1 MAITKNLLPKCVNGH
16 ETQQARPNS
25 WEKMGMPEQFI
36 DSIDTTGGDLT
47 DAAKFNLLVSSVPSP
62 WARVHLTQHAI
73 MAKEDKTDNRTL
85 SQYYSFLCS
94 EWRGLMAAYVLY
106 PEDFELTEP
115 IELVSKDIAKRSGK
129 FDILSTYAEMLF
141 ENEAL
146 WKYEKGQL
154 EKPKMQ
160 ILYYHNGDQ
169 RYPVGGTSPFSI
181 LFTGMNY
188 IMPVDEQRLYWI
200 DGGKFQDP
208 ADVKFSTYY
217 LEGEA
222 KYNDKHFNN
231 LKKLYSFLNG
241 VQKNSARYIET
252 LRGIWEGAHG
262 NENAPGTPDARYNI
276 VEKVLAAAISSWM
289 DEIRAILGNAA
300 EKSKNIPVNHKRPAG
315 PLGELLNIKAAYY
328 WRNNA
333 FYTRPFEKTELS
345 AENHEVLVED
355 VENLFI
361 SSDYLAL
368 WRDCAIPTTD
378 SSGRPTSV
386 MEHDYR
392 MSPVHFIKAEENG
405 VTWFLAV
412 PLSEYA
418 LKNVFR
424 QEFVPIIEG
433 TNDNV
438 KIEAEKNGKRVD
450 VYLKAR
456 IDAEGEWVNIRNRSF
471 IAETPDQTKK
481 VFAWPN
487 FCSSKWQKYYYYSEF
502 PTNATKD
509 VQMVP
514 VFEDMADIED
524 LNNTEQW
531 SKDVFL
537 KMIKY
542 PATATTDA
550 HAYEI
555 LRTNKPLRR
564 IKIRKRIGNGMF
576 DLGWLVLRRVN
587 YDTPNAPK
595 GMQMIPDSDNLTG
608 TTVGFDFGSTN
619 SCAYYCGQGNND
631 IRPIPFSNRRLAVI
645 GFDNRPIDTAEPNE
659 LLFISNEEPINKNGQ
674 IKSWLH
680 EHDQMFI
687 DSSKMGEEL
696 VGGVPVNETNIMVK
710 SMNRYDITTNA
721 GKLHYNMKWLVDNDG
736 TRRKKA
742 FMKMVWIQICAD
754 LFAENLYPRTLNW
767 SYPSAMGSRD
777 MSALEDIFADI
788 PSPCPNYCVKEKNSF
803 TEAEAVCSY
812 FLDKKISLEPD
823 NLFVGI
829 DIGGSTSDI
838 LVLGKENQQALAA
851 PGAAVPHAV
860 AEPASSV
867 PAAPAPV
874 TASAVDYD
882 ELGRKELC
890 DLVCQR
896 GLAGKVNLDDLSRKE
911 IVDFL
916 KANERPAAVDY
927 DELSRK
933 ELCDLVCQRGLADK
947 VNLDDL
953 SRKEIVDFLK
963 ANEGGAAVDY
973 DELSRKELCDLVHQ
987 RGLAGRVNLD
997 DLSRKEI
1004 VDFLKANE
1012 GGAAIDYDELSRKEL
1027 CDLVLQRGLA
1037 SRAVLDDLGRA
1048 EIVDLLKTNAAPA
1061 VTQTP
1066 QAPAPAP
1073 VPGMQ
1078 RGGTDR
1084 RLFTQCSVRIAA
1096 GVFFD
1101 AIIGSKSFRDCIRRF
1116 HASKETHIKVEGINS
1131 IEVDP
1136 LRAPYYLNNIFD
1148 QLRGDKEFKKF
1159 YGYLKNDVPFVFTLP
1174 AYIVGVLMSYSGML
1188 VRNAIISQKLD
1199 RVEEVHLRYFGKGG
1213 RLFEWLF
1220 FTFKPDEVEAYLNAC
1235 FEVGLKNELI
1245 DKAFGRSGGHSPIVC
1260 VFDNTHDAQYG
1271 DSDKS
1276 ENKSE
1281 VARGLVSRHEIKGID
1296 ANRKNV
1302 YGKRGQKPAN
1312 EYDARKQ
1319 EVIGEV
1325 GIVRG
1330 GVVLDELSL
1339 VDDNFYE
1346 YEGSISMPKQFEN
1359 FAEFMNT
1366 FVQFVGQATN
1376 VYPRTTNLVSKIQ
1389 DVRNVRNFI
1398 VKDTEFRKYTENIR
1412 AGNEDSY
1419 RMPVFIATALYY
1431 LEEVLLKEV
1440 FANS

>member
-1 MAITKNLLPKCVNGH
+1 
-16 ETQQARPNS
+16 
-25 WEKMGMPEQFI
+25 MPEQFI
-36 DSIDTTGGDLT
+36 DSIDTTGGELN

-73 MAKEDKTDNRTL
+73 MAKEDKTDTRTL
-85 SQYYSFLCS
+85 SQFYSFLCS
-94 EWRGLMAAYVLY
+94 EWRGLIAAYVLY
-106 PEDFELTEP
+106 PEDFELTKP
-115 IELVSKDIAKRSGK
+115 IELVSKDITRRSGK

-154 EKPKMQ
+154 ERPKMQ

-181 LFTGMNY
+181 LFSGMNY
-188 IMPVDEQRLYWI
+188 MMPVDEQRIYWI
-200 DGGKFQDP
+200 VDGKFQDP
-208 ADVKFSTYY
+208 ADIKFETYY
-217 LEGEA
+217 KEGEA
-222 KYNDKHFNN
+222 KFNDKHFNN

-241 VQKNSARYIET
+241 VQKNSSNYIET
-252 LRGIWEGAHG
+252 LKGIWESSHN
-262 NENAPGTPDARYNI
+262 NENSPSTTDARYNI
-276 VEKVLAAAISSWM
+276 VERVLNAAIAAWM
-289 DEIRAILGNAA
+289 DEIRIILGNVA
-300 EKSKNIPVNHKRPAG
+300 ERSKNIPVNHKRPEG

-333 FYTRPFEKTELS
+333 FYTKPFEKSELS
-345 AENHEVLVED
+345 QENHEVLVKD
-355 VENLFI
+355 VESLFI

-368 WRDCAIPTTD
+368 WRDCAIPMTD
-378 SSGRPTSV
+378 RSGKPTSR

-392 MSPVHFIKAEENG
+392 MSPIHFIKAEENG
-405 VTWFLAV
+405 KTWFLAV

-418 LKNVFR
+418 LTDVFK

-433 TNDNV
+433 TNENV
-438 KIEAEKNGKRVD
+438 KIQAEKNGKRVD

-471 IAETPDQTKK
+471 IVETPDQTKK

-524 LNNTEQW
+524 MNNTESW
-531 SKDVFL
+531 SKDAFL

-555 LRTNKPLRR
+555 IRTNKPLRR
-564 IKIRKRIGNGMF
+564 IKIRKRIGNGIY
-576 DLGWLVLRRVN
+576 DLGWLVVRQVSYNTL
-587 YDTPNAPK
+587 DTPQ
-595 GMQMIPDSDNLTG
+595 GMQTIPDSDNLSP

-619 SCAYYCGQGNND
+619 SCAYYCGQGSND
-631 IRPIPFSNRRLAVI
+631 IRPIPFTNRRLAII
-645 GFDNRPIDTAEPNE
+645 GFDNKPIDTAEPNE

-687 DSSKMGEEL
+687 DPSKMGEEL
-696 VGGVPVNETNIMVK
+696 VGGVPVNETNITVK

-754 LFAENLYPRTLNW
+754 LFAENLYPQTLNW

-838 LVLGKENQQALAA
+838 LVLGKEAQQVHGTENRPIDNHIAQ
-851 PGAAVPHAV
+851 
-860 AEPASSV
+860 
-867 PAAPAPV
+867 
-874 TASAVDYD
+874 TAHDITATSPQTNYD

-890 DLVCQR
+890 NLVRER
-896 GLAGKVNLDDLSRKE
+896 GLAGKVELDELGRSE

-916 KANERPAAVDY
+916 KANEAQAEVDYDEMSRKELCDIVRERGLAGKVDLDELSRSEIIEYLKANECPAQVDY

-933 ELCDLVCQRGLADK
+933 ELCDLVRERGLAGK
-947 VNLDDL
+947 VDLDEL
-953 SRKEIVDFLK
+953 SRSEIIDFLK
-963 ANEGGAAVDY
+963 ANET
-973 DELSRKELCDLVHQ
+973 
-987 RGLAGRVNLD
+987 
-997 DLSRKEI
+997 
-1004 VDFLKANE
+1004 
-1012 GGAAIDYDELSRKEL
+1012 GAAIDYDELSRKEL
-1027 CDLVLQRGLA
+1027 CDIARQRGLA
-1037 SRAVLDDLGRA
+1037 NTADLDDLSRHK
-1048 EIVDLLKTNAAPA
+1048 IIDLLKSNSGAKTVRHAQTVNNVSTHSRQSAADTA
-1061 VTQTP
+1061 E
-1066 QAPAPAP
+1066 
-1073 VPGMQ
+1073 

-1084 RLFTQCSVRIAA
+1084 RLFTQCSVRMAA

-1101 AIIGSKSFRDCIRRF
+1101 AIIGSKKFRDCIRNF
-1116 HASKETHIKVEGINS
+1116 HASKETHIKVEDIDS

-1148 QLRGDKEFKKF
+1148 QLHGDAEFKKF

-1174 AYIVGVLMSYSGML
+1174 AYIVGALMSYSGML
-1188 VRNAIISQKLD
+1188 VRNAIINQKLD
-1199 RVEEVHLRYFGKGG
+1199 KIEEVHLRYFGKGG

-1220 FTFKPDEVEAYLNAC
+1220 FTFKPAEVEAYLNAC
-1235 FEVGLKNELI
+1235 FEVGLKNEAI
-1245 DKAFGRSGGHSPIVC
+1245 NEAFGRGADYKPIVC
-1260 VFDNTHDAQYG
+1260 IFDNSHDEQYG
-1271 DSDKS
+1271 NSENS

-1296 ANRKNV
+1296 ANRRNI
-1302 YGKRGQKPAN
+1302 YGKRGQSTSN

-1325 GIVRG
+1325 GILRNG
-1330 GVVLDELSL
+1330 ITLNELSL

-1346 YEGSISMPKQFEN
+1346 YEGSISMPKKFEN
-1359 FAEFMNT
+1359 FSEFMDT
-1366 FVQFVGQATN
+1366 FIQFVGHATN
-1376 VYPRTTNLVSKIQ
+1376 IYPRTTNLASKIQ

-1398 VKDTEFRKYTENIR
+1398 VKDTEFRKYTENIK

-1440 FANS
+1440 FSNS

>member
-1 MAITKNLLPKCVNGH
+1 MAITNNLLPKCVKGH
-16 ETQQARPNS
+16 DTQQAKPNS
-25 WEKMGMPEQFI
+25 WEKMGMPDQFI
-36 DSIDTTGGDLT
+36 DSIDTTGGELT

-73 MAKEDKTDNRTL
+73 MAKEDKSDQRTL
-85 SQYYSFLCS
+85 SQFYSFLCS
-94 EWRGLMAAYVLY
+94 EWRGLIAAYVLY

-115 IELVSKDIAKRSGK
+115 IELVSKDMTKRSGK
-129 FDILSTYAEMLF
+129 FDILSTYSEMLF

-160 ILYYHNGDQ
+160 ILYYHNGDL

-181 LFTGMNY
+181 LFSGMNY
-188 IMPVDEQRLYWI
+188 NMPVDEQRIYWI
-200 DGGKFQDP
+200 VDGKFQDP
-208 ADVKFSTYY
+208 ADVKFETYY
-217 LEGEA
+217 KEGEA

-241 VQKNSARYIET
+241 VQKNSVNYIEN
-252 LRGIWEGAHG
+252 LKGIWESAHDK
-262 NENAPGTPDARYNI
+262 ENTPSTTDDRYNK
-276 VEKVLAAAISSWM
+276 VERVLNTAIAAWM
-289 DEIRAILGNAA
+289 DEIRKILGRVAV
-300 EKSKNIPVNHKRPAG
+300 KSKSIPVNHKRPIG

-333 FYTRPFEKTELS
+333 FYTKPFDKTELVDD
-345 AENHEVLVED
+345 NQEVLVED

-361 SSDYLAL
+361 SSDYLAI
-368 WRDCAIPTTD
+368 WRDCAIPVTD
-378 SSGRPTSV
+378 RSGRPTSQKD
-386 MEHDYR
+386 HDYR
-392 MSPVHFIKAEENG
+392 MSPVHFIEAEENG
-405 VTWFLAV
+405 KTWFLAV

-418 LKNVFR
+418 LKDVFK

-433 TNDNV
+433 TNPNV
-438 KIEAEKNGKRVD
+438 KLQAEKNGKRVD

-471 IAETPDQTKK
+471 NVEIPNPQGK

-502 PTNATKD
+502 PTNAKE

-514 VFEDMADIED
+514 VFDDMADIED
-524 LNNTEQW
+524 LKNVESW

-555 LRTNKPLRR
+555 IRTNKPLRR
-564 IKIRKRIGNGMF
+564 IKIRKRIGNGIY
-576 DLGWLVLRRVN
+576 DLGWLVVRQVN
-587 YDTPNAPK
+587 YNSANGPQAMRN
-595 GMQMIPDSDNLTG
+595 IPDSDNLSA

-619 SCAYYCGQGNND
+619 SCAYYCGQGSND
-631 IRPIPFSNRRLAVI
+631 IRPIPFSNRRLAII
-645 GFDNRPIDTAEPNE
+645 GFDNKPKYTAEPNE

-687 DSSKMGEEL
+687 DPSMMGEEL
-696 VGGVPVNETNIMVK
+696 VGGVPVNETNITVK

-736 TRRKKA
+736 SRRKKA

-754 LFAENLYPRTLNW
+754 LFAENLYPKTLNW

-788 PSPCPNYCVKEKNSF
+788 PSPCPKYRVEEKNSF

-838 LVLGKENQQALAA
+838 LVLGKEPQKQLS
-851 PGAAVPHAV
+851 GAIKPEVKDVKEV
-860 AEPASSV
+860 AQMPT
-867 PAAPAPV
+867 P
-874 TASAVDYD
+874 TI
-882 ELGRKELC
+882 
-890 DLVCQR
+890 QI
-896 GLAGKVNLDDLSRKE
+896 N
-911 IVDFL
+911 
-916 KANERPAAVDY
+916 Y

-933 ELCDLVCQRGLADK
+933 ELCELVRLRGLADK
-947 VNLDDL
+947 VDLDEL
-953 SRKEIVDFLK
+953 SRSEIVDFLK
-963 ANEGGAAVDY
+963 SNEVGVSASVDY
-973 DELSRKELCDLVHQ
+973 DELSRKDLCELVRQ
-987 RGLAGRVNLD
+987 RGLAGMVDLD
-997 DLSRKEI
+997 ELSRSEI
-1004 VDFLKANE
+1004 VDFLKSNE
-1012 GGAAIDYDELSRKEL
+1012 AGASVDYDELGRKDLCEL
-1027 CDLVLQRGLA
+1027 VRQRGLA
-1037 SRAVLDDLGRA
+1037 GQIDLDELSRP
-1048 EIVDLLKTNAAPA
+1048 EIISFLKANQSNTN
-1061 VTQTP
+1061 TYFEKKE
-1066 QAPAPAP
+1066 P
-1073 VPGMQ
+1073 VSSANTTSTQ

-1084 RLFTQCSVRIAA
+1084 RLFTQCSVRMAA

-1101 AIIGSKSFRDCIRRF
+1101 AIIGSKKFRDCIRNF
-1116 HASKETHIKVEGINS
+1116 HASKETHIKVEDIDS

-1148 QLRGDKEFKKF
+1148 QLHGDAEFKKF

-1174 AYIVGVLMSYSGML
+1174 AYIVGALMSYSGML
-1188 VRNAIISQKLD
+1188 VRNAIINQKLD
-1199 RVEEVHLRYFGKGG
+1199 QIEEVHLRYFGKGG

-1220 FTFKPDEVEAYLNAC
+1220 FTFKQAEVEAYLNAC

-1245 DKAFGRSGGHSPIVC
+1245 NKALGRAVDSKPIIC
-1260 VFDNTHDAQYG
+1260 VFDNCHDNQYG
-1271 DSDKS
+1271 NNENS

-1296 ANRKNV
+1296 ANRRNV
-1302 YGKRGQKPAN
+1302 YGKRGQRPAN

-1325 GIVRG
+1325 GIMRNG
-1330 GVVLDELSL
+1330 IALDELSL

-1346 YEGSISMPKQFEN
+1346 YEGSISMPKKFEN
-1359 FAEFMNT
+1359 FTEFMET
-1366 FVQFVGQATN
+1366 FVQFVGHATN
-1376 VYPRTTNLVSKIQ
+1376 IYPRTNTLVNKIQ

-1398 VKDTEFRKYTENIR
+1398 VKDTEFRKYTESIKS
-1412 AGNEDSY
+1412 GNEDSY

-1440 FANS
+1440 FSNS

>member
-1 MAITKNLLPKCVNGH
+1 MSKKNPENLLPKVRSNEGFPQG
-16 ETQQARPNS
+16 TPNT
-25 WEKMGMPEQFI
+25 WGKMDNVGQFI
-36 DSIDTTGGDLT
+36 DSIDTTGGELT
-47 DAAKFNLLVSSVPSP
+47 DVAKFNLLVSSVPSP

-73 MAKEDKTDNRTL
+73 MAKEDKTDTRTL
-85 SQYYSFLCS
+85 SQFYSFLCS

-115 IELVSKDIAKRSGK
+115 IELVSKDMSKRSGK
-129 FDILSTYAEMLF
+129 FDILSTYSEMLF

-169 RYPVGGTSPFSI
+169 RFVVGGTSPFSI
-181 LFTGMNY
+181 LFSGMNY
-188 IMPVDEQRLYWI
+188 DMPVDEKRIYWI
-200 DGGKFQDP
+200 VDGKFQDP
-208 ADVKFSTYY
+208 ADVSFKTYY
-217 LEGEA
+217 KEGEA
-222 KYNDKHFNN
+222 KFNDKHFNN

-241 VQKNSARYIET
+241 VQKNVSNYIEM
-252 LRGIWEGAHG
+252 LKGIWDDSHG
-262 NENAPGTPDARYNI
+262 TENAPSTTVARYN
-276 VEKVLAAAISSWM
+276 KVGEVLTTAIAAWM
-289 DEIRAILGNAA
+289 DEIRVILGNVA
-300 EKSKNIPVNHKRPAG
+300 EKSKNIPVNHKRPSG
-315 PLGELLNIKAAYY
+315 PLGDLLNIKATYY

-333 FYTRPFEKTELS
+333 FYTKPLGN
-345 AENHEVLVED
+345 AEFSEVVVED

-361 SSDYLAL
+361 KSDYLAL
-368 WRDCAIPTTD
+368 WRDCSVPAVD
-378 SSGRPTSV
+378 HSGRPTTL

-392 MSPVHFIKAEENG
+392 KSPVHFITAEENG
-405 VTWFLAV
+405 KTWFLAV

-418 LKNVFR
+418 LENVFKH
-424 QEFVPIIEG
+424 EFFPIIEG
-433 TNDNV
+433 TNENV
-438 KIEAEKNGKRVD
+438 KIQAEKNRKRVD

-456 IDAEGEWVNIRNRSF
+456 IDADGEWVNIRNRSF
-471 IAETPDQTKK
+471 IVENPNSQGK
-481 VFAWPN
+481 VFTWPN

-524 LNNTEQW
+524 ASKTESW

-555 LRTNKPLRR
+555 IRTNKPLCRV
-564 IKIRKRIGNGMF
+564 KIRKRIGNGIY
-576 DLGWLVLRRVN
+576 DLGWLIVRRVDYN
-587 YDTPNAPK
+587 SVDGPQ
-595 GMQMIPDSDNLTG
+595 GMQTISDSDKLSE

-619 SCAYYCGQGNND
+619 SCAYYCGQGSND
-631 IRPIPFSNRRLAVI
+631 KRPIPFSNRRLAIV
-645 GFDNRPIDTAEPNE
+645 GFDNDPINAAEPNE

-680 EHDQMFI
+680 EHDQMFV

-696 VGGVPVNETNIMVK
+696 VGGVPVNETNITVK

-754 LFAENLYPRTLNW
+754 LFAEGLYPKTLNW

-788 PSPCPNYCVKEKNSF
+788 PSPCPEYRVEEKNSF

-812 FLDKKISLEPD
+812 FLDKKVSLEED

-838 LVLGKENQQALAA
+838 LVLGKETQQGKSADSKPNIEAA
-851 PGAAVPHAV
+851 KKSV
-860 AEPASSV
+860 SSV
-867 PAAPAPV
+867 VPQFSV
-874 TASAVDYD
+874 NYN

-890 DLVCQR
+890 ELVRQR
-896 GLAGKVNLDDLSRKE
+896 GLEDKVDLDALGRSE

-916 KANERPAAVDY
+916 KSNEVNSSLDYEKLSRKELCELVHQRGLAGRVDLDELSRSEIVNYLKVNEVSVNVDY

-933 ELCDLVCQRGLADK
+933 ELCELVRQRGLAE
-947 VNLDDL
+947 N
-953 SRKEIVDFLK
+953 VD
-963 ANEGGAAVDY
+963 
-973 DELSRKELCDLVHQ
+973 
-987 RGLAGRVNLD
+987 
-997 DLSRKEI
+997 
-1004 VDFLKANE
+1004 
-1012 GGAAIDYDELSRKEL
+1012 
-1027 CDLVLQRGLA
+1027 
-1037 SRAVLDDLGRA
+1037 LDDLGRPA
-1048 EIVDLLKTNAAPA
+1048 IIDILKSGSNVNSVCFNETAIAKHSDQLDMSMPN
-1061 VTQTP
+1061 V
-1066 QAPAPAP
+1066 
-1073 VPGMQ
+1073 Q

-1084 RLFTQCSVRIAA
+1084 RLFTQCSVRMAA

-1101 AIIGSKSFRDCIRRF
+1101 AIIGSKKFRDCIRNF
-1116 HASKETHIKVEGINS
+1116 HASKETHIKVEDIDT
-1131 IEVDP
+1131 IEADP

-1148 QLRGDKEFKKF
+1148 QLHGDAEFKKF

-1188 VRNAIISQKLD
+1188 VRNAIIKQKLD
-1199 RVEEVHLRYFGKGG
+1199 KIEEVHLRYFGKGG

-1220 FTFKPDEVEAYLNAC
+1220 FTFKQEEVEAYLNAC
-1235 FEVGLKNELI
+1235 FEVGLKSNLI
-1245 DKAFGRSGGHSPIVC
+1245 NDAFERGSNHKDIKC
-1260 VFDNTHDAQYG
+1260 VFDNCRDTQYG
-1271 DSDKS
+1271 NNENS

-1281 VARGLVSRHEIKGID
+1281 VARGLVSRHEIKGIE
-1296 ANRKNV
+1296 ANRQNI
-1302 YGKRGQKPAN
+1302 YGKRAQRSSN

-1319 EVIGEV
+1319 EVVGEV
-1325 GIVRG
+1325 GIQRN
-1330 GVVLDELSL
+1330 GVTLNELSL

-1346 YEGSISMPKQFEN
+1346 YEGSITMPKKFEN
-1359 FAEFMNT
+1359 FTEFMNI

-1376 VYPRTTNLVSKIQ
+1376 IYPHTTNLVGKIQ

-1398 VKDTEFRKYTENIR
+1398 VKDTEFQKYTESIKS
-1412 AGNEDSY
+1412 GNEDSY

-1440 FANS
+1440 FSNN